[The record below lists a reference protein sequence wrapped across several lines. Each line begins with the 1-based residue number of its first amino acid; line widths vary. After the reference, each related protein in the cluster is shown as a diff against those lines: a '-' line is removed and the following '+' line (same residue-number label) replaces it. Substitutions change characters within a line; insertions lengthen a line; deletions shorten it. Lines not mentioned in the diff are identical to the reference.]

1 MGMFGRVIMVGNL
14 SCYNQLQAAPSIPAL
29 DLAITLKELTI
40 VGFNVYRSDT
50 RQDTAE
56 TADTINMTIRHPHSS
71 LAADS
76 RDDRPLTGLS

>member
-1 MGMFGRVIMVGNL
+1 MDTAAADLSLVQHMGMFGRVIMVGNL

-50 RQDTAE
+50 R
-56 TADTINMTIRHPHSS
+56 
-71 LAADS
+71 
-76 RDDRPLTGLS
+76 

>member
-40 VGFNVYRSDT
+40 VGFNVYRSD
-50 RQDTAE
+50 
-56 TADTINMTIRHPHSS
+56 INHCGHSGHYKYDHPTFQFGS
-71 LAADS
+71 
-76 RDDRPLTGLS
+76 

>member
-50 RQDTAE
+50 HE
-56 TADTINMTIRHPHSS
+56 IRHCGHSGHYKYDHPTS
-71 LAADS
+71 TFQFGS
-76 RDDRPLTGLS
+76 

>member
-40 VGFNVYRSDT
+40 VGFNVYRSGTDT
-50 RQDTAE
+50 EA
-56 TADTINMTIRHPHSS
+56 TINMTIRHSS